1 MIFLRLFAL
10 MSTYIMNITAHEV
23 PQTMRLENSEKEMSY
38 FGF

>member
-23 PQTMRLENSEKEMSY
+23 PQTMRLENSEKRNAV
-38 FGF
+38 F